1 MSTAVSIG
9 TLSANGSVDINVA
22 QYHGRRW
29 TLMISGTTWGTGSP
43 VLTVHGGD
51 GSTFV
56 PVNKTTAGATHVAL
70 SIQKSDL
77 NGLYVFEADCTAL
90 RFTLAGATGSPNIVL
105 ALFPSSRP

>member
-1 MSTAVSIG
+1 MSKAVEIG
-9 TLSANGSVDINVA
+9 TLSANGSLDIDVS

-29 TLMISGTTWGTGSP
+29 TLMISGSTWGTGSP
-43 VLTVHGGD
+43 VLTIHGGD

-56 PVNKTTAGATHVAL
+56 PINKTTAGGTHAAL
-70 SIQKSDL
+70 SIAQSDT

-90 RFTLAGATGSPNIVL
+90 RFTLAGATGSPVIDL